1 MRKFNKLI
9 LFIICLVLSISLF
22 SCGKDNLIWTNETAV
37 YAYVKDEYKEEVL
50 KDLDKAF
57 KSFDYKKIYIAEV
70 LPEDYK
76 SLKLLFILNDGENEF
91 EFRKRL
97 QKNEK
102 INWTSPCYDLPFET
116 IDTREMVLEKTTI
129 KVGEMVEISW
139 RGVYSKY
146 SQPFN
151 FKGFYAK
158 IKNSPNGKKYKI
170 SDFPGLDLERVE
182 NVENFEDGWVYLELK
197 TEDYFS
203 LIKAKDRVAKMKK
216 IEFVEEEI
224 EMITSSPYTP
234 PEWPEWEISNPEIVE
249 IINKDGKS
257 WVKGLKPGKA
267 IIKYKRY
274 EKEITV
280 E

>member
-22 SCGKDNLIWTNETAV
+22 SCGKDNLTWTNETAV
-37 YAYVKDEYKEEVL
+37 YAYVKEEYKEEVL
-50 KDLDKAF
+50 KDIDKAF
-57 KSFDYKKIYIAEV
+57 KSFNYKKIYIAES

-76 SLKLLFILNDGENEF
+76 CLKLLFILNDGENISEF
-91 EFRKRL
+91 IKKLDEDK
-97 QKNEK
+97 KMMGVSK
-102 INWTSPCYDLPFET
+102 CYDLPFET
-116 IDTREMVLEKTTI
+116 IDTSEMVLEKTTI
-129 KVGEMVEISW
+129 KVGEMVEIKW
-139 RGVYSKY
+139 KGIFHYYKK
-146 SQPFN
+146 PFS

-158 IKNSPNGKKYKI
+158 PKNSSDGKKYKI
-170 SDFPGLDLERVE
+170 SDFPGLGLKS
-182 NVENFEDGWVYLELK
+182 VENFDNGWVYLELK

-216 IEFVEEEI
+216 IEFVEEKREI
-224 EMITSSPYTP
+224 IMASPP
-234 PEWPEWEISNPEIVE
+234 VWEISNPEIVE
-249 IINKDGKS
+249 IIDKDGKS

-267 IIKYKRY
+267 IIKYTRY